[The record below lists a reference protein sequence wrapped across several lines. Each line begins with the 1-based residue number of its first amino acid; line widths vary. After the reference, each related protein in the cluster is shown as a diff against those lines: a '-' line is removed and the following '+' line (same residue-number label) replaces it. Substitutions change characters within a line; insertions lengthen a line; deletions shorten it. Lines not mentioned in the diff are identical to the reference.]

1 MPRLCSCPGWSSP
14 IQEGAQDRQGVWE
27 LPQDSSS
34 IAMYPLSSHF
44 REGVLKQQMGLS
56 VIGHLDAFFFDPGER
71 DFFRVQLTEQT
82 LGGPFI

>member
-1 MPRLCSCPGWSSP
+1 M
-14 IQEGAQDRQGVWE
+14 
-27 LPQDSSS
+27 
-34 IAMYPLSSHF
+34 
-44 REGVLKQQMGLS
+44 LKQQMGLS